1 MVQKDSQQTS
11 EESDSEKFLDKII
24 EFKEWLNQRTYLK
37 GDIDKIETW
46 IKNLYSGIKY
56 VSDQKQKA
64 INNVIP
70 NEVKAEFKTAISEFV
85 NTIEAIT

>member
-1 MVQKDSQQTS
+1 MEKIRIYYDKEVDTLDIWFDEPPEEGFSREINNGIILKYDSK
-11 EESDSEKFLDKII
+11 ERVVGIEVLFL
-24 EFKEWLNQRTYLK
+24 
-37 GDIDKIETW
+37 
-46 IKNLYSGIKY
+46 S
-56 VSDQKQKA
+56 KQKA

>member
-1 MVQKDSQQTS
+1 MAKIRIYYDKEVDTLDIWFDEPPEEGFSREINNGIIVKYDSK
-11 EESDSEKFLDKII
+11 ERIVGIEVLFL
-24 EFKEWLNQRTYLK
+24 
-37 GDIDKIETW
+37 
-46 IKNLYSGIKY
+46 S
-56 VSDQKQKA
+56 KQKE

>member
-1 MVQKDSQQTS
+1 MEKIRIYYDKEVDTLDIWFDEPPEEGFSREINNGIIVKYDSK
-11 EESDSEKFLDKII
+11 ERIVGIEVLFL
-24 EFKEWLNQRTYLK
+24 
-37 GDIDKIETW
+37 
-46 IKNLYSGIKY
+46 S
-56 VSDQKQKA
+56 KQKA